1 MDSLKLYY
9 VKFVDQMKFL
19 KTIKVEE
26 FKEILDSVPILR
38 TEEEIV
44 SIEESF
50 NRITSRDVISRI
62 NVPHFRKSRMD
73 GYAVIAEDTFGAEE
87 DNFIKLELTEVIQA
101 GEVPQKRLGKG
112 QCSYVATGAAVPE
125 NANGVVMVEFTEKD
139 GNNILISKAVTPGT
153 YIIEIGHDI
162 KERNEIVKKDTL
174 IDLATMGILASV
186 GSKEV
191 WVYKQPIVSLLST
204 GNEIVSQDVENLEI
218 GKIYDVN
225 SVVLKKAIE
234 NTGVLVNYLGIVNDN
249 YKELKSALDKALET
263 SDIVILS
270 GGTSKGEGDLGPQ
283 VLEKY
288 NDIEIMVHG
297 VKIKPGKPIIF
308 TKLKNKIIFILPG
321 YPTSALSCFY
331 VFIDNFL
338 RKMSGYPLRERFSK
352 KMEVGE
358 RIYSTVGRHE
368 FKAIKIQE
376 VNGVKRI
383 FPIKTGSEVISTMFY
398 ADGYIEIDELESII
412 EKRDKRRVYFF

>member
-1 MDSLKLYY
+1 
-9 VKFVDQMKFL
+9 MKFL

-26 FKEILDSVPILR
+26 FKEILESVPVLR
-38 TEEEIV
+38 KDDEKV

-50 NRITSRDVISRI
+50 NRIVSRDIISGI

-73 GYAVIAEDTFGAEE
+73 GYAVIAEDTFEAEE
-87 DNFIKLELTEVIQA
+87 DNYIKLELIEVIQA
-101 GEVPQKRLGKG
+101 GDKPQKRLEKG
-112 QCSYVATGAAVPE
+112 QCSYVATGAAIPE
-125 NANGVVMVEFTEKD
+125 NANSVVMVEFTEKE
-139 GNNILISKAVTPGT
+139 GNTILISKAVTPGT
-153 YIIEIGHDI
+153 YVIEIGHDI
-162 KERNEIVKKDTL
+162 KEGSMIVKKTSL
-174 IDLATMGILASV
+174 IDLATMGILAST
-186 GSKEV
+186 GIKEL
-191 WVYKQPIVSLLST
+191 WVHKQPIVSLLST
-204 GNEIVSQDVENLEI
+204 GNEIVHQGIENLEV

-225 SVVLKKAIE
+225 SVVLKRAIE
-234 NTGVLVNYLGIVNDN
+234 NTGVSVKYLGIIKDD
-249 YKELKSALDKALET
+249 YKELETAIDKALEK

-288 NDIEIMVHG
+288 NDIEILVHG

-338 RKMSGYPLRERFSK
+338 RRHSGYPLREAFSK
-352 KMEVGE
+352 EFEIGE

-368 FKAIKIQE
+368 FKAVKIKE
-376 VNGVKRI
+376 ENGIMKI
-383 FPIKTGSEVISTMFY
+383 FPIKSGSEAISTIFN
-398 ADGYIEIDELESII
+398 ADGYIEIEELESII
-412 EKRDKRRVYFF
+412 EKGDKRRIYFF